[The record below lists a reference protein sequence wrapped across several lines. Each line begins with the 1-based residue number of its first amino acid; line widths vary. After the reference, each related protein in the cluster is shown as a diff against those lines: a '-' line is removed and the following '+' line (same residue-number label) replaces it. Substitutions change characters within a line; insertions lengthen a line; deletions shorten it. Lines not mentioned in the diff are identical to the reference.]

1 MRALRFAWLSLV
13 RQPVRSLLGI
23 LGVAAVAALLFDML
37 LLSRGLVISF
47 GELLD
52 RSGFDVRVL
61 ATDAPP
67 LTGPPLTGAA
77 ALVTDISALPEI
89 EAVLQLRIHHAEI
102 VTDGTSATGTGGTR
116 TACPIAA
123 SSSRL
128 HRRRPAC
135 QIDVDRGRGAGSS
148 RSIVLFVVAGHQSPA
163 RKAARRRGG
172 RQRLAARPVRW

>member
-77 ALVTDISALPEI
+77 ALVADIGALPEI

-102 VTDGTSATGTGGTR
+102 VTDGTSATESGTERRAQSRHRQVDFIGADPRVRSMWTVFEGR
-116 TACPIAA
+116 DLPDQAP
-123 SSSRL
+123 SSSSLVINRQL
-128 HRRRPAC
+128 
-135 QIDVDRGRGAGSS
+135 
-148 RSIVLFVVAGHQSPA
+148 
-163 RKAARRRGG
+163 ARRLGVAAGASVSLRGQCG
-172 RQRLAARPVRW
+172 S